1 MFSGTSFKKTTLRT
15 RNRTAKI
22 ESKRRWALLP
32 LVCSMALTGCI
43 STGEEPGGVKPLF
56 TYPVT
61 NNDTPYSQCL
71 KELQKI
77 PADNLP
83 VFSVGEVADKTGQ
96 INLDDNGRAISQ
108 GISEMVI
115 SALFKTRKANLVER
129 LDLRIPLAEM
139 KLSEQSRLSR
149 DIENYGEL
157 PASDFIIVGAL
168 TELNY
173 NISSGGA
180 QLYIKGIGGGVRT
193 VVINVALDLRVVDSK
208 NFAVRYVSTLQ
219 KQIFG
224 YEVEANVFRFF
235 GNTLVEFGG
244 GGIRN
249 EPLQLGV
256 RSVAEMAVYQIM
268 TDFLGL
274 EGSKSCALF
283 EIGHMAEKLEQLA
296 PVEDG
301 EE

>member
-1 MFSGTSFKKTTLRT
+1 MFSIMMLRSTTLRT
-15 RNRTAKI
+15 RGAPVAAGRKP
-22 ESKRRWALLP
+22 RRV
-32 LVCSMALTGCI
+32 LVSLACAMALSGCVATG
-43 STGEEPGGVKPLF
+43 TEQGGVKPLYS
-56 TYPVT
+56 YPVT
-61 NNDTPYSQCL
+61 DNDTPYSQCL
-71 KELQKI
+71 AELADI

-139 KLSEQSRLSR
+139 KLAEQKRLDR
-149 DIENYGEL
+149 DIDSYDKL
-157 PASDFIIVGAL
+157 PASDFIVVGAL

-180 QLYIKGIGGGVRT
+180 QLYVKGIGGGIRT
-193 VVINVALDLRVVDSK
+193 VVINVALDLRVVDSR

-219 KQIFG
+219 KQIYG

-274 EGSKSCALF
+274 ESSKSCALY
-283 EIGHMAEKLEQLA
+283 ETGHMAEKLEQLA
-296 PVEDG
+296 PEEDG
-301 EE
+301 VE

>member
-1 MFSGTSFKKTTLRT
+1 MSKTRVNITDPVSSGLHGTGWKYFCRVVS
-15 RNRTAKI
+15 AV
-22 ESKRRWALLP
+22 SAL
-32 LVCSMALTGCI
+32 ALAGCVAN
-43 STGEEPGGVKPLF
+43 GQEPEGIAPVY

-71 KELQKI
+71 TELSKLESN
-77 PADNLP
+77 NLP

-96 INLDDNGRAISQ
+96 INYEENGNAISQ

-115 SALFKTRKANLVER
+115 SALYKTRKANLVER
-129 LDLRIPLAEM
+129 LDLRIPLAEV
-139 KLSEQSRLSR
+139 KLAEQKRLNR
-149 DIENYGEL
+149 DISVFSKL

-173 NISSGGA
+173 NITSGGA
-180 QLYIKGIGGGVRT
+180 QLFVKGIGGGART
-193 VVINVALDLRVVDSK
+193 VVINVALDLRVVDAK
-208 NFAVRYVSTLQ
+208 NFAVRYVSSLQ

-235 GNTLVEFGG
+235 GNTLVEFGAG
-244 GGIRN
+244 AVQN

-256 RSVAEMAVYQIM
+256 RSVAEMAIYQVM

-274 EGSKSCALF
+274 PSSQSCQLVQT
-283 EIGHMAEKLEQLA
+283 GHMAKHLERLA
-296 PVEDG
+296 PKANG